1 MTEHPPGT
9 TTRLGVLLV
18 DDHAMVRRGL
28 RAYLAELDDVAVLGE
43 AENGQHAIE
52 VVGRLAEADAL
63 PAVVLMDLVMPGM
76 DGIAATAEIHRRYPE
91 VAIVALTSF
100 VDDQLV
106 HASLRA
112 GATGYVMKDAKPDA
126 IATAV
131 RAAAR
136 GEVHLDPAAAQR
148 LATAMVVPD
157 DAGQPGL
164 TERELE
170 VLALVANGHSN
181 QDIADR
187 LVLSERTVRSHVSS
201 ILTKLNLTSRTQAAL
216 WAIANGVANAPGP
229 SGPES
234 GRPSRASP

>member
-1 MTEHPPGT
+1 MTDSSPT
-9 TTRLGVLLV
+9 TPTRVVLV

-28 RAYLAELDDVAVLGE
+28 RAYLAELDDVAVVGE
-43 AENGQHAIE
+43 AENGQAALDTID
-52 VVGRLAEADAL
+52 RLADGGTL

-76 DGIAATAEIHRRYPE
+76 DGIAATTEIQRRYPE
-91 VAIVALTSF
+91 IAVVALTSF

-112 GATGYVMKDAKPDA
+112 GATGYVMKDAHPDA
-126 IATAV
+126 IASAI

-157 DAGQPGL
+157 EAGQPAL

-170 VLALVANGHSN
+170 VLALVATGHSN

-187 LVLSERTVRSHVSS
+187 LVLSERTVRSHVSN

-216 WAIANGVANAPGP
+216 WAIANGVANAPAP
-229 SGPES
+229 RRSGPARPN
-234 GRPSRASP
+234 RPSP

>member
-1 MTEHPPGT
+1 M
-9 TTRLGVLLV
+9 
-18 DDHAMVRRGL
+18 
-28 RAYLAELDDVAVLGE
+28 
-43 AENGQHAIE
+43 
-52 VVGRLAEADAL
+52 VGRLAEADAL

-91 VAIVALTSF
+91 AAIVALTSF

-106 HASLRA
+106 HASLWS

-131 RAAAR
+131 RAAAAGR
-136 GEVHLDPAAAQR
+136 LDLDPAAAQR
-148 LATAMVVPD
+148 LATAWGARRRRPTWSHR
-157 DAGQPGL
+157 AR
-164 TERELE
+164 TE

-187 LVLSERTVRSHVSS
+187 LALSERTVRSHVSS

>member
-1 MTEHPPGT
+1 MTENSPSTP
-9 TTRLGVLLV
+9 TRLGVLLV

-28 RAYLAELDDVAVLGE
+28 RAYLAELEDVAVLGE

-112 GATGYVMKDAKPDA
+112 GATGYVMKDARPEA
-126 IATAV
+126 IAGAV

-148 LATAMVVPD
+148 LATAMVAPD

-164 TERELE
+164 TDREVE
-170 VLALVANGHSN
+170 VLALVATGHSN

-216 WAIANGVANAPGP
+216 WAIANGVASAPGP

-234 GRPSRASP
+234 GRLGRVSS